1 MDETQQEPEELMC
14 WYCIAN
20 VLLMQQEPEELKQM
34 TKRQELRLLHK
45 MKMQV

>member
-1 MDETQQEPEELMC
+1 MC
-14 WYCIAN
+14 WYCVAN
-20 VLLMQQEPEELKQM
+20 EYLNNLMDETQQEPEELKQM